1 MYVAASRS
9 VTSGFRPGT
18 AIGSTNRL
26 SQDTNLHL
34 PLIGGAT
41 REYGTGSKHFSKIL
55 TSLDS
60 VIMRGSTLRCVMDG
74 VSWTDL
80 DPDEQRAIA
89 LLGAGVSV
97 ELCDRVALLTLAR
110 LGLVRGEQLTP
121 AADQLRRAA
130 ILHELAA

>member
-1 MYVAASRS
+1 
-9 VTSGFRPGT
+9 
-18 AIGSTNRL
+18 
-26 SQDTNLHL
+26 
-34 PLIGGAT
+34 
-41 REYGTGSKHFSKIL
+41 
-55 TSLDS
+55 
-60 VIMRGSTLRCVMDG
+60 MRGSTLRCVMDG

-110 LGLVRGEQLTP
+110 LGLVRGGQLTL

>member
-1 MYVAASRS
+1 MAKPRTVHRCSECGAAATGWLGRCPQCGGWGTLVAEALAAGRATTAAELP
-9 VTSGFRPGT
+9 VGT
-18 AIGSTNRL
+18 DAPVPIAEV
-26 SQDTNLHL
+26 D
-34 PLIGGAT
+34 
-41 REYGTGSKHFSKIL
+41 K
-55 TSLDS
+55 
-60 VIMRGSTLRCVMDG
+60 
-74 VSWTDL
+74 WTDL

-110 LGLVRGEQLTP
+110 LGLVRGGQLTP

>member
-1 MYVAASRS
+1 MVRGAS
-9 VTSGFRPGT
+9 
-18 AIGSTNRL
+18 
-26 SQDTNLHL
+26 
-34 PLIGGAT
+34 
-41 REYGTGSKHFSKIL
+41 IL
-55 TSLDS
+55 VKFNFLDS
-60 VIMRGSTLRCVMDG
+60 IIMRGSTLRCVMGG

-80 DPDEQRAIA
+80 DLDEQRAIA

-110 LGLVRGEQLTP
+110 LGLVRGGQLTP

>member
-1 MYVAASRS
+1 
-9 VTSGFRPGT
+9 
-18 AIGSTNRL
+18 
-26 SQDTNLHL
+26 
-34 PLIGGAT
+34 
-41 REYGTGSKHFSKIL
+41 
-55 TSLDS
+55 
-60 VIMRGSTLRCVMDG
+60 MDG

-110 LGLVRGEQLTP
+110 LGLVRGGQLTP

-130 ILHELAA
+130 ILIHARCLPQMRSASMSALPPLSGEKGK

>member
-1 MYVAASRS
+1 
-9 VTSGFRPGT
+9 
-18 AIGSTNRL
+18 
-26 SQDTNLHL
+26 
-34 PLIGGAT
+34 
-41 REYGTGSKHFSKIL
+41 
-55 TSLDS
+55 
-60 VIMRGSTLRCVMDG
+60 MDG

-80 DPDEQRAIA
+80 DADEQRVIA

>member
-1 MYVAASRS
+1 
-9 VTSGFRPGT
+9 
-18 AIGSTNRL
+18 
-26 SQDTNLHL
+26 
-34 PLIGGAT
+34 
-41 REYGTGSKHFSKIL
+41 
-55 TSLDS
+55 
-60 VIMRGSTLRCVMDG
+60 MDG

-110 LGLVRGEQLTP
+110 LGLVRGGQLTLTP

>member
-1 MYVAASRS
+1 
-9 VTSGFRPGT
+9 
-18 AIGSTNRL
+18 
-26 SQDTNLHL
+26 
-34 PLIGGAT
+34 
-41 REYGTGSKHFSKIL
+41 
-55 TSLDS
+55 
-60 VIMRGSTLRCVMDG
+60 MDG

-80 DPDEQRAIA
+80 DLDEQRAIA

-110 LGLVRGEQLTP
+110 LVRGGQLTP